1 MRTLNIFV
9 RRRGYTDRLYFL
21 NLKLTWTFVW
31 ACFILNVVCGFLGVQ
46 TLDIIVYGIPA
57 AFAELGL
64 HTGFIIWKAKVENCR
79 KYKKE
84 DVIEWNS

>member
-1 MRTLNIFV
+1 MA
-9 RRRGYTDRLYFL
+9 
-21 NLKLTWTFVW
+21 WTFIW
-31 ACFILNVVCGFLGVQ
+31 ACFILNALCGFLGIP

-57 AFAELGL
+57 AFADLAI
-64 HTGFIIWKAKVENCR
+64 HTSFMIWKAKVENCR